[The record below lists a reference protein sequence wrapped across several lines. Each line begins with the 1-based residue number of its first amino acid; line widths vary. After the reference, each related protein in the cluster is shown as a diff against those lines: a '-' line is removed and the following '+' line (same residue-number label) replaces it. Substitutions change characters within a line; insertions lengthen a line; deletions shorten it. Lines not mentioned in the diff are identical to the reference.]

1 MVFERIRDIIS
12 NLLNKDKES
21 ITLEA
26 SFDSLQVDSLEL
38 IQIIIEIEES
48 FNIRIE
54 DEEGLNSVKDVV
66 DYVEKK
72 YLVDEEGNNVRI

>member
-72 YLVDEEGNNVRI
+72 YLDDEEGNNVRI